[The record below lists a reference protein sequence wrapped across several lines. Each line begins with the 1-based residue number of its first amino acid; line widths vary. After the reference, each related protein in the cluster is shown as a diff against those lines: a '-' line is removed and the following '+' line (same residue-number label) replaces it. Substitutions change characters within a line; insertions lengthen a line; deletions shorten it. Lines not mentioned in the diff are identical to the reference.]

1 MSSIIKSVLFEKNS
15 PVIIKHRPLFVPEPE
30 QEQPIAPAVPD
41 IDLEAIRSEAEAIMA
56 KATTTA
62 AQCMAD
68 AENKAKEIT
77 QQAYEEAHS
86 QGLQE
91 GHEQGYREGYNHGK
105 DAAQAEMQQALQSSI
120 EKAQHL
126 VKTAEQEIDQMF
138 IDAERQI
145 VEIALSVASKLLA
158 REVEDNPT
166 TVLPIVKEAL
176 SKVTDQNQITIRVNS
191 EDYEMVLMA
200 KRDLHLM
207 IGRENAISVT
217 ADHTVSAGGCV
228 IETGLGTVD
237 ARLDTKLELVYK
249 AIQEVL
255 P

>member
-1 MSSIIKSVLFEKNS
+1 
-15 PVIIKHRPLFVPEPE
+15 
-30 QEQPIAPAVPD
+30 
-41 IDLEAIRSEAEAIMA
+41 
-56 KATTTA
+56 
-62 AQCMAD
+62 MAD